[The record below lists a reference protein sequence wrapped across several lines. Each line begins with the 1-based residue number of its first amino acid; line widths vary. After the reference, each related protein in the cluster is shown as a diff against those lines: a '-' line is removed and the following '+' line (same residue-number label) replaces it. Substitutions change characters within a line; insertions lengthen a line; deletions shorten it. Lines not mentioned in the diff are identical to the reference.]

1 MIETLSTD
9 EFDCGLRCLRNRECR
24 LYNSQTDGNYGNVT
38 CQLSDQKSRT
48 RPDKMMR
55 SAGFAYFGK
64 GNQDYLSNIEKTQK
78 ESVKSVVKRK

>member
-1 MIETLSTD
+1 
-9 EFDCGLRCLRNRECR
+9 
-24 LYNSQTDGNYGNVT
+24 
-38 CQLSDQKSRT
+38 
-48 RPDKMMR
+48 MMR